1 MVHGQVGRRE
11 PRRQRRTSAA
21 AVLTYILLALCL
33 TGRAAETTPTEL
45 AQALQRKLDGIKDF
59 STDFVHTYQGG
70 VLRKTITERG
80 RLLVKKPGK
89 MRWEYTKPEE
99 KLFVSDGVK
108 MYSYLPQDKQVMVT
122 SVPREDEATTP
133 ALYLAGT
140 SNPTRDSTP
149 TSGESHARAPAV
161 ARALKWRQNS
171 ATGLR
176 LADSRSRPPP
186 STSAVW

>member
-1 MVHGQVGRRE
+1 MVQGQVGRRE

-21 AVLTYILLALCL
+21 TVVTYILLALCL

-122 SVPREDEATTP
+122 SVPSEGEATTP
-133 ALYLAGT
+133 PSFWRARPTSPGT
-140 SNPTRDSTP
+140 SRPLSASFPSARP
-149 TSGESHARAPAV
+149 GGRAPSS
-161 ARALKWRQNS
+161 WRPK
-171 ATGLR
+171 LR
-176 LADSRSRPPP
+176 NG
-186 STSAVW
+186 TTIG